1 MRAMPCLVGWST
13 ILYSGSSP
21 CRLSAIT
28 SLTLHQDSLK
38 IILNYYLT
46 LTNHDN
52 TARTTNWALPNRRAR
67 WYFSPQYFHFMIS
80 WPNLMQS
87 YILFVLHSVW
97 LIFTTQYFRHRLS
110 LKIIITSFSSIS
122 CPGFFFAAFT
132 SSSLMLTALA
142 WSARW
147 WWWWILYHS
156 LELTLWNSS
165 SWMEDGHIF
174 KWSAW
179 IISNNLNVHN
189 TNLVEPS

>member
-1 MRAMPCLVGWST
+1 MVTDLWHSSFFVLNIKNRNGYPFARLGWMRAMPCLVGWST
-13 ILYSGSSP
+13 ILSSGSSP

-46 LTNHDN
+46 LTNHNN

-67 WYFSPQYFHFMIS
+67 WYFSPQYFH
-80 WPNLMQS
+80 L
-87 YILFVLHSVW
+87 VLHPVW

-132 SSSLMLTALA
+132 SSSLMPTAPA

-147 WWWWILYHS
+147 WWWWIPYHS
-156 LELTLWNSS
+156 LE
-165 SWMEDGHIF
+165 
-174 KWSAW
+174 
-179 IISNNLNVHN
+179 
-189 TNLVEPS
+189 